1 MQPKPEAL
9 YVISKTHSR
18 EIQPAAQIAMY
29 VQIWPDS
36 FGQKQTL
43 FYYDT
48 DRGHAIPGE
57 IIGVGDTYIR
67 FKDKSGT
74 IWSIDEVTIDEY
86 RNNLADYLVDGQEI
100 AKDCNTTEQLWARYR
115 KEYPD

>member
-1 MQPKPEAL
+1 MQPNPKAL
-9 YVISKTHSR
+9 YVISKTHAR
-18 EIQPAAQIAMY
+18 GLQPAAEIAMY

-36 FGQKQTL
+36 LGQKHSL

-57 IIGVGDTYIR
+57 ITGIGDTSIR
-67 FKDKSGT
+67 FRDKDGV
-74 IWSIDEVTIDEY
+74 IWDLDEVTIDEY
-86 RNNLADYLVDGQEI
+86 RNNLAEHLDNGQEI
-100 AKDCNTTEQLWARYR
+100 AKSCKTTEQLWAWYR